1 MQNTGKHKFLSPKF
15 ANSLNIRFV
24 AKQVVEGA
32 VSGFHKSPFRGFNVE
47 FSEHRQYMPG
57 DEIKNIDWKIFAK
70 TEKYYIKQY
79 EEETDLRAYLL
90 LDTSTS
96 MTFSSPEMVSK
107 LDYAC
112 YLAASLAYLLLK
124 QGDSIGMV
132 LFNDKITDYLP
143 PRGTP
148 SHCNL
153 IFDKLESIKPEP
165 VTGIADSF
173 HELADRI
180 KRRGVVF
187 IFSDFYDDVDKI
199 TNAIRHFRH
208 KKHEVVVFHLFDP
221 IEKNLNIKGDTLFV
235 DLETNEEILLNPSDI
250 LSIYQKE
257 RENFV
262 NKFKELANEVR
273 IDYNEVFVD
282 EPYEFVLQ
290 KILKKRLK
298 GRL

>member
-1 MQNTGKHKFLSPKF
+1 MQNTGKYKFLLPKF

-32 VSGFHKSPFRGFNVE
+32 VSGLHKSPFRGFNVE
-47 FSEHRQYMPG
+47 FSEHRQYMQG

-70 TEKYYIKQY
+70 TEKYYVKQY
-79 EEETDLRAYLL
+79 EEETDLRAYLAI
-90 LDTSTS
+90 DTSTS
-96 MTFSSPEMVSK
+96 MTFSTRDRISK
-107 LDYAC
+107 LDYSC
-112 YLAASLAYLLLK
+112 YLAASLAYLLLN
-124 QGDSIGMV
+124 QGDSIGLV

-153 IFDKLESIKPEP
+153 IFEKLEDLKPEP
-165 VTGIADSF
+165 VTGIAKSF

-187 IFSDFYDDVDKI
+187 IFSDFYDDIDSI
-199 TNAIRHFRH
+199 TRAIRHFRH
-208 KKHEVVVFHLFDP
+208 KKHEVIIFHLFDP
-221 IEKNLNIKGDTLFV
+221 VEKELDIRGDTLFV
-235 DLETNEEILLNPSDI
+235 DLETREEILLNPADI
-250 LSIYQKE
+250 RSLYMQE
-257 RENFV
+257 RENFI
-262 NKFKELANEVR
+262 KSFKDLANEVR
-273 IDYNEVFVD
+273 LDYNEIFVD

-290 KILKKRLK
+290 RILKKRLK